1 VPGPDPGRP
10 PEPNRL
16 EIATVMPEQPA
27 SVLVISAHSGDFVW
41 RAGGAIALSASRG
54 TAVHV
59 VCLSFGER
67 GESQG
72 LWKTDG
78 MTLERVKE
86 ARRAEATGAA
96 QTLGA
101 SVEFLDLG
109 DYPLRVDA
117 AAQDRIVAVMRE
129 RQPDVLL
136 THVADDPYNRDH
148 DLAHETTLLTRMV
161 AQAHGHDRSTRPLGA
176 AQVLQFEP
184 HQPEVCRFA
193 PDLLLD
199 ITPVFDVKT
208 RAMQCMSGAQ
218 EHLVDYY
225 TQLGARRGVQARR
238 NGAPAGVT
246 HAEAYQRTFP
256 TVGDELR

>member
-1 VPGPDPGRP
+1 MTTP
-10 PEPNRL
+10 
-16 EIATVMPEQPA
+16 
-27 SVLVISAHSGDFVW
+27 SVLVISAHAADFVW

-54 TAVHV
+54 SAVHV

-72 LWKTDG
+72 LWQRDG
-78 MTLERVKE
+78 MTLEGVKA
-86 ARRAEATGAA
+86 ARREESSAA
-96 QTLGA
+96 ADVLGA
-101 SVEFLDLG
+101 SIEFLDLG
-109 DYPLRVDA
+109 DYPLRVDD
-117 AAQDRIVAVMRE
+117 AAQDRIVSILRA

-136 THVADDPYNRDH
+136 THVANDPYNRDH

-161 AQAHGHDRSTRPLGA
+161 AQAHGHDRSTTPLGA

-199 ITPVFDVKT
+199 ITPVFELKT
-208 RAMQCMSGAQ
+208 KAMQCMAGGQ
-218 EHLVDYY
+218 GHLVDYY
-225 TQLGARRGVQARR
+225 TELGVRRGVQARR
-238 NGAPAGVT
+238 NGAPKTVT

-256 TVGDELR
+256 TVGEELR